1 MNNNWIIVDTETTG
15 LCQPIYAVE
24 LAAQRMAGWEPVGPS
39 FRILLNHDVPI
50 EPMAEAVHGYTREY
64 LHKHGTN
71 PHAAHKNFHD
81 YCGDS
86 PIVTYNLS
94 YDWDRVL
101 VPEYGRLGIPQA
113 GMKGFCALTLSRRAI
128 TETKN
133 LKLPTLKEH
142 FKLSSNPSHRGL
154 NDVES
159 LVRLFSTV
167 IRSRL
172 EPAGISTFDDL
183 MRFSRTT
190 PVASCLEKLQSAIGR
205 QEAWH
210 VLTDDDKSAGPF
222 SIARIKEM
230 AEGNDCYVR
239 RDEMPNWVLAS
250 RLPEF
255 SDSFLRPKKKS
266 KTDEEL
272 PKRSP
277 RSSSGRCEAVAEIK
291 SYLNQL
297 LGICKGILADGFISE
312 EELMLLYNWIES
324 CPYTNVYPMSTIAD
338 TLERICEDGMVTTA
352 EQAELARVMNEAIE
366 ANE

>member
-1 MNNNWIIVDTETTG
+1 MD
-15 LCQPIYAVE
+15 
-24 LAAQRMAGWEPVGPS
+24 GWEPIGKP

-50 EPMAEAVHGYTREY
+50 EPMAEAVHGYSREY
-64 LHKHGTN
+64 LRKHGAD
-71 PHAAHKNFHD
+71 PRMAHGNFHE
-81 YCGDS
+81 YCGTL

-101 VPEYGRLGIPQA
+101 FPEYGRLNVPQT
-113 GMKGFCALTLSRRAI
+113 GVKGFCALTLSRRAI

-159 LVRLFSTV
+159 LVRLFATV
-167 IRSRL
+167 LRPRL
-172 EPAGISTFDDL
+172 EPAGISGFDEL
-183 MRFSRTT
+183 ASFSRTT
-190 PVASCLEKLQSAIGR
+190 PVVSCLERLQSAIGQR
-205 QEAWH
+205 EVWY
-210 VLTDDDKSAGPF
+210 VLTDEDQKAGPF
-222 SIARIKEM
+222 SLKRIKEL
-230 AEGNDCYVR
+230 ADGNDCYVR
-239 RDEMPNWVLAS
+239 RDEMPNWELAS

-255 SDSFLRPKKKS
+255 SDSFLKPKKKS
-266 KTDEEL
+266 KTDEDI

-277 RSSSGRCEAVAEIK
+277 RSSSGSREAVAEIK

-297 LGICKGILADGFISE
+297 IGICKGILADGVISE
-312 EELMLLYNWIES
+312 EELMMLYGWIES
-324 CPYTNVYPMSTIAD
+324 CPYTHIYPMSVIAD
-338 TLERICEDGMVTTA
+338 TLEKVCEDGKVTTA